1 MEAVAEPLRPC
12 DALATG
18 GPDAAGM
25 TTTTDHRPPSRS
37 SWRRIPTTVTSA
49 VLLGTALASPAGA
62 ADTGGARDIGTFACP
77 QDEITD
83 HFSDTDGNIHRFAI
97 DCVATYGFAEGT
109 GGGAYSPTATV
120 TRGQLATVLYHLLDA
135 ADVPMDTTDQGFT
148 DVAGNVHEAHING
161 IVSARVAHGTTET
174 TFDPQAPVTRGQMA
188 ALITGAVV
196 TTGAF
201 MEVGPNAFDDDDGS
215 VHESWIDALAHNGI
229 VEGVATRRFAPGAP
243 VRRDAMASFV
253 MRGVDFAL
261 EHGGLRS
268 PFARDLRVAHLTPD
282 QVATSQG
289 GEPDAEGHGEVWT
302 VPQPDVLCF
311 EMRTTDVG
319 SGPDHPERGAYL
331 AEGAPGSVGRIL
343 VELPPPSAANA
354 VPVGADAWS
363 GGCVVTDPATVR
375 AVVERPGQLYL
386 GLATWEHEEAL
397 RGQLQAAA
405 DR

>member
-1 MEAVAEPLRPC
+1 
-12 DALATG
+12 
-18 GPDAAGM
+18 M
-25 TTTTDHRPPSRS
+25 TTTTDPRPPSRTR
-37 SWRRIPTTVTSA
+37 WRRIPTAVTSA
-49 VLLGTALASPAGA
+49 VLVGTTLASPVGA
-62 ADTGGARDIGTFACP
+62 ADAGSARDSAAFACP
-77 QDEITD
+77 TGEVTD
-83 HFSDTDGNIHRFAI
+83 HFTDTDGNTHRFAI
-97 DCVATYGFAEGT
+97 DCIATYGFANGT
-109 GGGAYSPTATV
+109 GDGAYSPTATV
-120 TRGQLATVLYHLLDA
+120 TRGQIATVLYHLLDA

-148 DVAGNVHEAHING
+148 DVAGNVHEAHINA
-161 IVSARVAHGTTET
+161 IVSVRVAHGTTET

-229 VEGVATRRFAPGAP
+229 VEGVAARRFAPGAS

-253 MRGVDFAL
+253 MRGVDFAV
-261 EHGGLRS
+261 ENGGLRS
-268 PFARDLRVAHLTPD
+268 PFARNLRVADLTAD
-282 QVATSQG
+282 QVATPQG
-289 GEPDAEGHGEVWT
+289 GEADAEGRAEVWT

-311 EMRTTDVG
+311 EMSTTDVG

-343 VELPPPSAANA
+343 VELPPPSAGNE
-354 VPVGADAWS
+354 VPAGADAWS
-363 GGCVVTDPATVR
+363 GGCVVTDPATVQ
-375 AVVERPGQLYL
+375 AVIERPGQLYL

-397 RGQLQAAA
+397 RGQLQLGG